1 MFNRVPLGSACG
13 IMAHRPRL
21 PFKGVGVSTA

>member
-1 MFNRVPLGSACG
+1 VLNGVPLGSACG

-21 PFKGVGVSTA
+21 PFMGVGVSTA